1 MSKLELHTIIGIAQ
15 QTQTQRK
22 DKTMPIIVKIS
33 EKLSTQL
40 LAYHR
45 IPPHWSYERV
55 SLCDNM
61 WTKSVWEQLQKILA
75 FEISEPIKIPPESR
89 V

>member
-1 MSKLELHTIIGIAQ
+1 
-15 QTQTQRK
+15 
-22 DKTMPIIVKIS
+22 MPIIVKIS

-40 LAYHR
+40 LAYQL

-61 WTKSVWEQLQKILA
+61 WTKSVWEQLQKIPV
-75 FEISEPIKIPPESR
+75 FKISEPIKIPPESR
-89 V
+89 F

>member
-1 MSKLELHTIIGIAQ
+1 
-15 QTQTQRK
+15 
-22 DKTMPIIVKIS
+22 MPIIVKIS

-40 LAYHR
+40 LAYQL

-61 WTKSVWEQLQKILA
+61 WTKCVWEQLQKILQ
-75 FEISEPIKIPPESR
+75 FEMSEPFKISPKSR
-89 V
+89 A

>member
-1 MSKLELHTIIGIAQ
+1 
-15 QTQTQRK
+15 
-22 DKTMPIIVKIS
+22 MPIIVKIS

-40 LAYHR
+40 LAYQL

-61 WTKSVWEQLQKILA
+61 WTKCVWEQLQKILA
-75 FEISEPIKIPPESR
+75 FEVSEPIKIPSER
-89 V
+89 RH

>member
-1 MSKLELHTIIGIAQ
+1 
-15 QTQTQRK
+15 
-22 DKTMPIIVKIS
+22 MPIIVKIS

-40 LAYHR
+40 LAYQR

-75 FEISEPIKIPPESR
+75 FEISEPIKISPESR
-89 V
+89 PCLWLNIQGNAEDKGRF